1 MIINKANICNF
12 LTLSIISLDTEDDD
26 KKVLLQLKREQN
38 VKDLTQKLSS
48 LPMSPQDDRPSRVG
62 DLSGMISKAK
72 EELARSK
79 SKGDVKT
86 NIEADIKKP
95 EAKKSEIE
103 MHWEELVQNMERDL
117 TLCDLDFRDLTQED
131 EINVLRPQGLSG
143 LSIPPPPPPNG
154 ILRNGNVD
162 AARANIELNGKGS
175 DDGSSIASKK
185 TKKTVSKYF
194 NLKRHRN
201 FTVNLNSFDR

>member
-201 FTVNLNSFDR
+201 FTVNFNSVDR

>member
-1 MIINKANICNF
+1 MIINKANICNS

-48 LPMSPQDDRPSRVG
+48 LPMSPQDDKPSRVG

-86 NIEADIKKP
+86 SIEVDIKKP

-154 ILRNGNVD
+154 ILRNGNVA

-175 DDGSSIASKK
+175 DDGNSIASKK

-201 FTVNLNSFDR
+201 FTTRLYR